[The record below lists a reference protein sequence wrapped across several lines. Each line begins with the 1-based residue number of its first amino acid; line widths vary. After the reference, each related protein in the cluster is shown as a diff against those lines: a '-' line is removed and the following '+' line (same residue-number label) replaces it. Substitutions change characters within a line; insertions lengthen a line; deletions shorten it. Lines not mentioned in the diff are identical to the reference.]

1 MKGLLQMS
9 CYPAFLCYPNTD
21 LLSEQNDFAIPTG
34 TCYFTAVQ
42 DK

>member
-1 MKGLLQMS
+1 MTGLIQMS
-9 CYPAFLCYPNTD
+9 RYSAFLCYPNTD

-34 TCYFTAVQ
+34 TCYFAAVR

>member
-9 CYPAFLCYPNTD
+9 CYPAFLWYPNTD

-34 TCYFTAVQ
+34 TCYFAAVQ

>member
-1 MKGLLQMS
+1 MKGILQMP
-9 CYPAFLCYPNTD
+9 CYRAFLCYPNTY

-34 TCYFTAVQ
+34 TCYFAAVQ